1 MVAGSIIMMILGVL
15 GKFGAIFVT
24 IPEPIV
30 GGVFI
35 TIFGEHRIN
44 FCNIKQDYN

>member
-1 MVAGSIIMMILGVL
+1 MVAGSGVMLMLGVL

-24 IPEPIV
+24 IPEPII

-35 TIFGEHRIN
+35 TIFG
-44 FCNIKQDYN
+44 

>member
-1 MVAGSIIMMILGVL
+1 MVAGSVIMLILGVL

-24 IPEPIV
+24 IPEPII

-35 TIFGEHRIN
+35 VIFG
-44 FCNIKQDYN
+44 